1 MESIFDKV
9 IREARIAYLAEQDE
23 GGISQQAAEPA
34 QQAGAPA
41 PQEQPADAAVAPQQG
56 GKSVEQIQS
65 GYDTF
70 RSIIINL
77 LRIVGQTAG
86 AIESGDDE
94 RLQAVKLSIPNDIEK
109 QIQIAI
115 QQLTTAEPAQVE
127 QNVSAI
133 LKNMAAAP

>member
-1 MESIFDKV
+1 MDSIFDKV
-9 IREARIAYLAEQDE
+9 IREARSTYLAEQDE
-23 GGISQQAAEPA
+23 GGISQQAGDPA
-34 QQAGAPA
+34 QQAA
-41 PQEQPADAAVAPQQG
+41 PQGQPADAAVAPQD

-70 RSIIINL
+70 RTIIINL
-77 LRIVGQTAG
+77 LRIIGQTAG
-86 AIESGDDE
+86 AIESGDSE
-94 RLQAVKLSIPNDIEK
+94 RIQAVKSSVPNDIEK

-127 QNVSAI
+127 QSVSAI